1 MSSSGYAAAFVAQKS
16 ARGAYGRE
24 NKSHVAYTK
33 ELSAE
38 NYASL
43 TAERLQREKVLRAE
57 TARRRKAQRQ
67 RAKAQ
72 KRRET

>member
-43 TAERLQREKVLRAE
+43 TAERLQREKE
-57 TARRRKAQRQ
+57 RKQNLHQIKPSDQGPGSRIQ
-67 RAKAQ
+67 
-72 KRRET
+72 